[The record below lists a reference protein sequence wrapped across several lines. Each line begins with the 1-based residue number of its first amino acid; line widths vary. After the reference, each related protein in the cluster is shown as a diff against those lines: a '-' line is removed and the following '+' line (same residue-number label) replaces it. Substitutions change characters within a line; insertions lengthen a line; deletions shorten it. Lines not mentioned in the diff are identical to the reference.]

1 MSQNNQVYLEY
12 VKKNINKVV
21 FKIYNKLNDSWDT
34 IDDLDLINRKNLKI
48 YKVDSDISFDF
59 TSYYI
64 KLIELED
71 TI

>member
-34 IDDLDLINRKNLKI
+34 IDDLDSINKKNLKI
-48 YKVDSDISFDF
+48 YKIDSDISFDF
-59 TSYYI
+59 ISYYI
-64 KLIELED
+64 KLIELPK
-71 TI
+71 